1 MSDSAPSHWDPAP
14 SPRDGRLTARH
25 HPPVAAGRTGLVPMT
40 GRDGDRLAVGYVP
53 EPAGDGSA
61 YRLVLLL
68 HGAGGSARQGLD
80 LLFPVA
86 DAQHLLL
93 VAPDSSAAS
102 WDLIAGGFGADVRRI
117 DALLATVFDGYP
129 VADVTVGG
137 FSDGA
142 SYALS
147 LGLANGD
154 LIDAVV
160 AFSPGFAAPPVTHGR
175 PRVFISHGVDDRVLP
190 IDVCSRRLVPHLRDL
205 GYDVTYEEFPG
216 GHDIPVP
223 VRDSAVSWLTGHPPR
238 AGTRP

>member
-14 SPRDGRLTARH
+14 SPRDGRLTARR
-25 HPPVAAGRTGLVPMT
+25 HPPVASGRTGLVPMT
-40 GRDGDRLAVGYVP
+40 GPDGDRLALGYAP
-53 EPAGDGSA
+53 EPATDGSA

-80 LLFPVA
+80 LLLPVA

-102 WDLIAGGFGADVRRI
+102 WDLIAGGFGADVGRI
-117 DALLATVFDGYP
+117 DGLLATVFDTYP

-147 LGLANGD
+147 LGMANGD
-154 LIDAVV
+154 LVDAVL
-160 AFSPGFAAPPVTHGR
+160 AFSPGFAAPPVTHGQ
-175 PRVFISHGVDDRVLP
+175 PRIFISHGVDDRVLP
-190 IDVCSRRLVPHLRDL
+190 IDMCSRRLVPRLHDL
-205 GYDVTYEEFPG
+205 GYDVTYQEFPG
-216 GHDIPVP
+216 GHDIPAP
-223 VRDSAVSWLTGHPPR
+223 IRDSAIAWLTALPPR
-238 AGTRP
+238 AGNHS

>member
-14 SPRDGRLTARH
+14 SPRDGRLTARR
-25 HPPVAAGRTGLVPMT
+25 HPPVASGRTGLVPMT
-40 GRDGDRLAVGYVP
+40 GPDGDRLALGYVP
-53 EPAGDGSA
+53 EPATDGSA

-80 LLFPVA
+80 LLLPVA

-102 WDLIAGGFGADVRRI
+102 WDLIAGGFGADVGRI
-117 DALLATVFDGYP
+117 DGLLATVFDTYP

-154 LIDAVV
+154 LVDSVL

-175 PRVFISHGVDDRVLP
+175 PRIFISHGVDDRVLP
-190 IDVCSRRLVPHLRDL
+190 IDVCSRRLVPRLHDL
-205 GYDVTYEEFPG
+205 GYDVTYQEFPG
-216 GHDIPVP
+216 GHDIPAP
-223 VRDSAVSWLTGHPPR
+223 SRDSAIAWLNAHPPR
-238 AGTRP
+238 AGNQH

>member
-25 HPPVAAGRTGLVPMT
+25 HPPVAPRRTGLVPMT

-80 LLFPVA
+80 LLLPVA

-175 PRVFISHGVDDRVLP
+175 PRVFISHGVEDRVLP

-238 AGTRP
+238 AGARP

>member
-1 MSDSAPSHWDPAP
+1 MSDSAPSHWDPTP

-25 HPPVAAGRTGLVPMT
+25 HPPAAPGRTGLVPMT

-80 LLFPVA
+80 LLLPVA

-129 VADVTVGG
+129 IADVTVGG

-147 LGLANGD
+147 LGLTNGD

-223 VRDSAVSWLTGHPPR
+223 VRDSAISWLTGHPPR
-238 AGTRP
+238 VVARP

>member
-1 MSDSAPSHWDPAP
+1 MSDSAPSHWDAPP
-14 SPRDGRLTARH
+14 SPRDGRLTARR
-25 HPPVAAGRTGLVPMT
+25 HPPGTPGRTGLVPMT
-40 GRDGDRLAVGYVP
+40 GPDGDRLALGYAP
-53 EPAGDGSA
+53 EPATDASA

-80 LLFPVA
+80 LLLPVA
-86 DAQHLLL
+86 DAQRLLL

-102 WDLIAGGFGADVRRI
+102 WDLIAGGFGADVGRI
-117 DALLATVFDGYP
+117 DGLLATVFDSYP
-129 VADVTVGG
+129 VSDVTVGG

-154 LIDAVV
+154 LIDAVL

-175 PRVFISHGVDDRVLP
+175 PRIFISHGVDDRVLP
-190 IDVCSRRLVPHLRDL
+190 IDVCSRRLVPHLHGL

-216 GHDIPVP
+216 GHDIPTP
-223 VRDSAVSWLTGHPPR
+223 IRDSAVTWLTAHPPR
-238 AGTRP
+238 AGTPQ

>member
-1 MSDSAPSHWDPAP
+1 M
-14 SPRDGRLTARH
+14 TARR
-25 HPPVAAGRTGLVPMT
+25 HPPVAPGRTGLVPMA
-40 GRDGDRLAVGYVP
+40 GPDGDRLALGYAP
-53 EPAGDGSA
+53 EPASDGSA

-80 LLFPVA
+80 LLLPVA

-102 WDLIAGGFGADVRRI
+102 WDLIAGGFGADVGRI
-117 DALLATVFDGYP
+117 DGLLATVFDTYP

-154 LIDAVV
+154 LVDAVL

-175 PRVFISHGVDDRVLP
+175 PRIFISHGVDDRVLP
-190 IDVCSRRLVPHLRDL
+190 IDVCSRRLVPHLHDL
-205 GYDVTYEEFPG
+205 GYDVTYQEFPG
-216 GHDIPVP
+216 GHEIPAP
-223 VRDSAVSWLTGHPPR
+223 IRDSAIVWLTAHPPR
-238 AGTRP
+238 AGNHS

>member
-14 SPRDGRLTARH
+14 SPRDGRLTARR
-25 HPPVAAGRTGLVPMT
+25 HPPVASGRTGLVPMT
-40 GRDGDRLAVGYVP
+40 GPDGDRLALGYVP
-53 EPAGDGSA
+53 EPATDGSA

-80 LLFPVA
+80 LLLPVA

-102 WDLIAGGFGADVRRI
+102 WDLIAGGFGADVGRI
-117 DALLATVFDGYP
+117 DGLLATVFDTYP

-154 LIDAVV
+154 LVDAVL

-175 PRVFISHGVDDRVLP
+175 PRIFISHGVDDRVLP
-190 IDVCSRRLVPHLRDL
+190 IDVCSRRLVPRLHDL
-205 GYDVTYEEFPG
+205 GYDVTYQEFPG
-216 GHDIPVP
+216 GHDIPAP
-223 VRDSAVSWLTGHPPR
+223 IRDSAIAWLNAHPPR
-238 AGTRP
+238 AGNQR

>member
-14 SPRDGRLTARH
+14 SPRDGRLTTRQ
-25 HPPVAAGRTGLVPMT
+25 HPPVAPGRTGLVPIT
-40 GRDGDRLAVGYVP
+40 GPDGDPLALAYAP
-53 EPAGDGSA
+53 EPANGSA

-80 LLFPVA
+80 LLLPVA

-129 VADVTVGG
+129 VSDVTLGG

-190 IDVCSRRLVPHLRDL
+190 IDVCSRRLVPHLHDL

-216 GHDIPVP
+216 GHDIPVRI
-223 VRDSAVSWLTGHPPR
+223 RDAATTWLTGHPSQVGAHP
-238 AGTRP
+238 

>member
-25 HPPVAAGRTGLVPMT
+25 HPPAAPGRTGLVPMT

-80 LLFPVA
+80 LLLPVA

-129 VADVTVGG
+129 IADVTVGG

-205 GYDVTYEEFPG
+205 GYDVTYEEFSG

-223 VRDSAVSWLTGHPPR
+223 VRDSAISWLTGHPPR
-238 AGTRP
+238 VVARP

>member
-80 LLFPVA
+80 LLLPVA

-129 VADVTVGG
+129 IADVTVGG

-238 AGTRP
+238 VGARP

>member
-1 MSDSAPSHWDPAP
+1 
-14 SPRDGRLTARH
+14 
-25 HPPVAAGRTGLVPMT
+25 MT

-80 LLFPVA
+80 LLLPVA

-129 VADVTVGG
+129 IADVTVGG

-147 LGLANGD
+147 LGLTNGD

-223 VRDSAVSWLTGHPPR
+223 VRDSAISWLTGHPPR
-238 AGTRP
+238 VVARP

>member
-1 MSDSAPSHWDPAP
+1 PPLAP
-14 SPRDGRLTARH
+14 
-25 HPPVAAGRTGLVPMT
+25 GRTGLVPMT
-40 GRDGDRLAVGYVP
+40 GPDGERLALGYVP
-53 EPAGDGSA
+53 EPAGDGAA

-80 LLFPVA
+80 LLLPVA

-102 WDLIAGGFGADVRRI
+102 WDLIAGGFGADVGRI
-117 DALLATVFDGYP
+117 DGLLATVFDTYP
-129 VADVTVGG
+129 VSDVTVGG

-154 LIDAVV
+154 LVDAVL

-175 PRVFISHGVDDRVLP
+175 PRIFVSHGVDDRVLP
-190 IDVCSRRLVPHLRDL
+190 IDVCSRRLVPRLHDL
-205 GYDVTYEEFPG
+205 GYEVTYQEFPG
-216 GHDIPVP
+216 GHDIPTP
-223 VRDSAVSWLTGHPPR
+223 IRDSAIAWLTDQPSR
-238 AGTRP
+238 D

>member
-80 LLFPVA
+80 LLLPVA

-117 DALLATVFDGYP
+117 DALLATVFHGYP